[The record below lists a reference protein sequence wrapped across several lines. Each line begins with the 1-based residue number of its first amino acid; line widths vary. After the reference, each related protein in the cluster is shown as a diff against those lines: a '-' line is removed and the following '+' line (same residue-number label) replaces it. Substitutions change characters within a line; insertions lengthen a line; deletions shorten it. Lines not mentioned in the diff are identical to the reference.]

1 MSDTTGY
8 TLDFDIYTGKSEK
21 PHPEHGLAYVVQKLI
36 APYIF
41 QGYYLFTDNFYT
53 STTLL
58 QDLYTDEVY
67 CTGTFRADRKD
78 IPGDVKALKEV
89 LSGRNVQR
97 GTGYYIQPHDSCV
110 VYTCWRDTR
119 LVCVMS
125 TAFPGHG
132 GNMVTRKKTNRDTG
146 SFDTFEIPR
155 PLMVE
160 NYNAYM
166 GGVDKSD
173 QFLAYHNVLR
183 KHYATGRR
191 CSTT

>member
-1 MSDTTGY
+1 M
-8 TLDFDIYTGKSEK
+8 
-21 PHPEHGLAYVVQKLI
+21 
-36 APYIF
+36 
-41 QGYYLFTDNFYT
+41 FTDNFYT

-78 IPGDVKALKEV
+78 IPVDVKALKEV

-97 GTGYYIQPHDSCV
+97 GTGYYIRPHDSCV
-110 VYTCWRDTR
+110 VYTCWHDTR
-119 LVCVMS
+119 PVCVMS

-132 GNMVTRKKTNRDTG
+132 DNMVTRKKTNRDTG

-173 QFLAYHNVLR
+173 QFLAYHNVPRKTLR
-183 KHYATGRR
+183 YWKTLFYHMIDIAAVNTI
-191 CSTT
+191 SL